1 MVNVRDYIFISMI
14 LCGTTS
20 FIMKEIKH
28 IRELLYRKNKDNK
41 SNDDVEECGEC
52 EEITTLNK
60 TKEYLL
66 FDKNENGNLKLIE
79 INQIIHNL
87 NETLNLS
94 ECEIRGKK
102 QKEMKKLLL
111 NNKHNK
117 NISEDRRTNEEK
129 ETHKGNIS
137 SSSESLSSLDSY
149 DKLID

>member
-14 LCGTTS
+14 LYGTSS

-28 IRELLYRKNKDNK
+28 IRELLYRKNKDNE
-41 SNDDVEECGEC
+41 SNVEVDEEC
-52 EEITTLNK
+52 EEITILNK

-66 FDKNENGNLKLIE
+66 FNKNEIGNLKLIE

-94 ECEIRGKK
+94 ECEIRRKK

-117 NISEDRRTNEEK
+117 NISEDRKTNEEK
-129 ETHKGNIS
+129 ETHIGNIS